1 VEVDGYAITM
11 TSGDPAADG
20 TTHVA
25 LRNGLDVTIRPIRP
39 DDETLIA
46 AFHAGLSPRSVYQ
59 RYFHISTLEQR
70 TTQQRLAL
78 TCRVDATQGAA
89 LVAEHQADGG
99 VEILALGRIRRTG
112 EPGDAEIAVLVADR
126 VHGHGLGTAMT
137 RALIEVADR
146 LGVRRLYG
154 DMFADNDAMRAVVR
168 RVGFAIRTTPGDARV
183 LRAERIAPAAH
194 DAAR

>member
-1 VEVDGYAITM
+1 M

-39 DDETLIA
+39 DDEALIA
-46 AFHAGLSPRSVYQ
+46 TFHAGLSPRSVYQ

-78 TCRVDATQGAA
+78 TCRVDAAQGAA
-89 LVAEHQADGG
+89 LVAEHAADGG
-99 VEILALGRIRRTG
+99 VEVLALGRIRRTG

-126 VHGHGLGTAMT
+126 VHGQGLGTAMT
-137 RALIEVADR
+137 RALIEAADR
-146 LGVRRLYG
+146 LAVRRLYG

-168 RVGFAIRTTPGDARV
+168 RVGFEIRTTPGDARV
-183 LRAERIAPAAH
+183 LRAERIGPASRGV
-194 DAAR
+194 AR